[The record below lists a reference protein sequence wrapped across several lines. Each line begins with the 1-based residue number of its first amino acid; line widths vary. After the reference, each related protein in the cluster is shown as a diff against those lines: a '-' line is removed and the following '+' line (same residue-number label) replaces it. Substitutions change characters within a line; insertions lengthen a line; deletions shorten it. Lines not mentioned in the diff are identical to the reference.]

1 MGLIPQTKCGRCD
14 RTYSSLRSRCPYC
27 GAHRHKKGKRTT
39 DTDNATW
46 KIIIGILLIV
56 VLIAAVIVILV
67 TCANDTDPN
76 DTAGGDSY
84 NNSTDGVVGR
94 PGDSAGGST
103 DSIGGGPDDSSGS
116 PDDSTGGGTDSTGGD
131 SSDVPVPVIATSITV
146 RKGNSRA
153 EATDFVLYVGD
164 TYNVTAVVTPSNAT
178 SIPTWS
184 CDKADAMTVI
194 PDETGM
200 KATLTVTG
208 TGTVNVTVT
217 VDNLDYTFVVRCRKK

>member
-27 GAHRHKKGKRTT
+27 GAHRHKKGKRA
-39 DTDNATW
+39 TDNDNSTW

-67 TCANDTDPN
+67 TSANDKGPSN
-76 DTAGGDSY
+76 DSSSESY
-84 NNSTDGVVGR
+84 NNSSENIQGGPGGGT
-94 PGDSAGGST
+94 GDSS
-103 DSIGGGPDDSSGS
+103 DDSSN
-116 PDDSTGGGTDSTGGD
+116 PGTDSTDD
-131 SSDVPVPVIATSITV
+131 SSNPGTDSTDDTSDIPVPVIATSITV
-146 RKGNSRA
+146 HKGNSRT
-153 EATDFVLYVGD
+153 EATDFVLHVGD
-164 TYNVTAVVTPSNAT
+164 NYSVTAVVTPSNAT

-184 CDKADAMTVI
+184 CDKPDALTII

-217 VDNLDYTFVVRCRKK
+217 VDSLDYTFIVRCRK

>member
-27 GAHRHKKGKRTT
+27 GAHRHKKGKRA
-39 DTDNATW
+39 TDNDNSTW

-67 TCANDTDPN
+67 TSANDKGPSN
-76 DTAGGDSY
+76 DSTGDSF
-84 NNSTDGVVGR
+84 NNSSDGVQQGGSDSST
-94 PGDSAGGST
+94 GDSS
-103 DSIGGGPDDSSGS
+103 
-116 PDDSTGGGTDSTGGD
+116 DDSTNPDTGDSTSDSSNPGTDSTGD
-131 SSDVPVPVIATSITV
+131 SSDVPVPVIATGITV
-146 RKGNSRA
+146 HKGNSRT
-153 EATDFVLYVGD
+153 EATDFVLHVGD
-164 TYNVTAVVTPSNAT
+164 NYSVTAVVTPSNAT

-184 CDKADAMTVI
+184 CDKPDALTII

-217 VDNLDYTFVVRCRKK
+217 VDSLDYTFIVRCRK